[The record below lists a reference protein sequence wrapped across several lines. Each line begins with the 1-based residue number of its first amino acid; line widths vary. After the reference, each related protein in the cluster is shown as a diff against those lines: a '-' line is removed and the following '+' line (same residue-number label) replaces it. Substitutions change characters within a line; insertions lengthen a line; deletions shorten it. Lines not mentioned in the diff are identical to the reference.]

1 MVTNAVTDG
10 NALKTPDPS
19 LEPRR
24 KLPNRRPNVSIE
36 FETEGRAYTVTIGF
50 DPGTACPR
58 EIFISDAKAG
68 SGMDA
73 TLNDASILASL
84 ALQFGRT
91 PQELAAAMSRLGAL
105 HQSLEA
111 AQPASPLGAAL
122 DILCRETRP

>member
-1 MVTNAVTDG
+1 MVTDAVTVG
-10 NALKTPDPS
+10 NASKTQDQAP
-19 LEPRR
+19 EPRR
-24 KLPNRRPNVSIE
+24 SLPNRRPNVSIE
-36 FETEGRAYTVTIGF
+36 FEAEGRTYTVTIGF
-50 DPGTACPR
+50 DPGTTQPR

-91 PQELAAAMSRLGAL
+91 PRELAAAMSRLGAM

-122 DILCRETRP
+122 DILCRETAP

>member
-10 NALKTPDPS
+10 NASKTQDQAP
-19 LEPRR
+19 EPRR
-24 KLPNRRPNVSIE
+24 KLPNRRPNVSLE
-36 FETEGRAYTVTIGF
+36 FETEGRAYTVTVGF
-50 DPGTACPR
+50 DPSTAQPR

-91 PQELAAAMSRLGAL
+91 PQELATAMSRLGAL
-105 HQSLEA
+105 HQPLEA

-122 DILCRETRP
+122 DILCRETAP

>member
-10 NALKTPDPS
+10 NAPKTPDPS

-36 FETEGRAYTVTIGF
+36 FETEGRAYTVTVGL
-50 DPGTACPR
+50 DPSTAQPR

-105 HQSLEA
+105 HQPLEG

-122 DILCRETRP
+122 DILCRETTP